1 MDRRQHCLIKNNI
14 MNTFKQSAIE
24 ILKKTGKP
32 LHYGEITKLALESG
46 ILETEGATPEA
57 TMGAQMIMDVK
68 NKGEGSDFIKT
79 APGTFALNP
88 NKKEISQTPKIIEA
102 EKEEEEK
109 IVIEGCYI
117 GKGGEHLVCSE
128 MLFRGFNASIMSVD
142 VGVDISAIK
151 ENKFFGVQVK
161 TARKN
166 SFNTYSFHIRK
177 KSFDRFNQGN
187 IFYILVLRDGLKN
200 SFLILPSNEVEKKI
214 KERAIST
221 VNNNTGYA
229 LTVKFRDD
237 KVYLGNMDHEMGYFL
252 DNWDLIK

>member
-1 MDRRQHCLIKNNI
+1 

-24 ILKKTGKP
+24 ILKKTGTP
-32 LHYGEITKLALESG
+32 LHYTEITRLALESG

-57 TMGAQMIMDVK
+57 TMNAQIVVDIK
-68 NKGEGSDFIKT
+68 NKAEGSDFIKT

-88 NKKEISQTPKIIEA
+88 HKKAITETPKMIA
-102 EKEEEEK
+102 SGKEEEEK
-109 IVIEGCYI
+109 IVIEGGYI

-128 MLFRGFNASIMSVD
+128 LLFRGFNASIMSVD

-151 ENKFFGVQVK
+151 DNKFFGIQVK

-166 SFNTYSFHIRK
+166 SFDTYSFHIRK

-200 SFLILPSNEVEKKI
+200 SFLILPSNEVEKKV
-214 KERAIST
+214 KENAIFT

-229 LTVKFRDD
+229 LNVKFRDQ
-237 KVYLGNMDHEMGYFL
+237 KIYLGNIDHEMGYFI
-252 DNWDLIK
+252 DSWHLIK

>member
-1 MDRRQHCLIKNNI
+1 

-24 ILKKTGKP
+24 ILKKAGKP
-32 LHYGEITKLALESG
+32 LHYGEITRLALEAG
-46 ILETEGATPEA
+46 ILETEGATPEK
-57 TMGAQMIMDVK
+57 TMNSYITVDIK
-68 NKGEGSDFIKT
+68 NKGNGSDFIKT
-79 APGTFALNP
+79 LPGTFDLNP
-88 NKKEISQTPKIIEA
+88 NKKVIKETPKIIEA

-109 IVIEGCYI
+109 IVIEGGYI

-166 SFNTYSFHIRK
+166 SFDTYSFHIRK

-214 KERAIST
+214 KEKAIST

-237 KVYLGNMDHEMGYFL
+237 KVFLGNMDHEMGYFL
-252 DNWDLIK
+252 DNWNLIK